1 MLGLKSA
8 ILAMF
13 QNGLEWLCPDSAAL
27 KISSQEF
34 FKKMLWVPILSL
46 ERLESKTRKG
56 SSGKITV
63 CACTCKHSTVHR
75 PLLLSFH
82 SKRGLIKMYLCVVH
96 ALKGD
101 HCVAASRYSACS
113 LRLANRVNIPPSLMF
128 FFSRRGSK
136 PRWRG
141 TVPHPW
147 LRSYFTL

>member
-1 MLGLKSA
+1 
-8 ILAMF
+8 MF
-13 QNGLEWLCPDSAAL
+13 WA
-27 KISSQEF
+27 
-34 FKKMLWVPILSL
+34 PILSL

-56 SSGKITV
+56 SSGEITV

-113 LRLANRVNIPPSLMF
+113 LRLANGVNIPPSLMF
-128 FFSRRGSK
+128 FFQGGVLNPDGEGRY
-136 PRWRG
+136 P
-141 TVPHPW
+141 
-147 LRSYFTL
+147 TLGLDRTLHYENKSTKLVSFGFN